1 MSISKLEDVT
11 LNHFR
16 ILEAVDKYQSFS
28 KAAQELGYSQ
38 GLISKKVKQL
48 EDYFGVCLL
57 NRSPGLI
64 SLTNKGKKLIEHTH
78 NMLAKV
84 EDLHQEFQAV
94 FDEGDKGIRLGATNL
109 LSEAWLSYY
118 LNRFQLCFP
127 GRPIQVSTV
136 PNRVFFSETGAPI
149 DLLVNSQSGYR
160 EKHHCNRL
168 QTYDMLLIGID
179 KRYGDKPPS
188 LVSIE
193 EIDFQNVV
201 LLREIYENLMKEQ
214 RLSNG
219 VLDKAVVLD
228 CYSSLIKTVFNDK
241 KQTILPAFC
250 RAKFEERMEVW
261 TSILQDVS
269 EYGIY
274 IHVPAFSELLVLA
287 EGLVRSFRLDQNSL
301 DSVHS
306 LDILIKEARE
316 REKNFI
322 RVGVQRDSLGQI
334 LAGFGVKYVSEI
346 LQTLSIESSK
356 FRDLEIDESLCLD
369 IKFFSSGEQINRQ
382 MKRGEIDIG
391 ILDDLSLLNNGS
403 LFFDGLS
410 FGSRLIGIASYNIL
424 GQDISI
430 VIPRKSAIQS
440 IQDLRHKRISVLF
453 GSNAHRFLITLL
465 EAYKLDV
472 SQDCLLINEDTR
484 TASTSL
490 LSGNVDAHFCCSTF
504 ASILEE
510 YHSAQRLYPDQS
522 DYFNAR
528 IPSICGIVA
537 RSHFIKENPKSI
549 VSFLHNL
556 LLANHWFL
564 SNAEQASGI
573 LNQLTSFST
582 NQIVKFY
589 DPGFGTRID
598 PTLKPQWSWLLK
610 TLNRRLE
617 GHYGISKFDV
627 DFWIDDYCLRLVYNL
642 LDLDYH
648 FHQVSLSSEL
658 SNSYFIDEKFSRYM
672 KVLYPKAID

>member
-16 ILEAVDKYQSFS
+16 ILKAVDQYQSFS

-48 EDYFGVCLL
+48 ETYFGVRLL

-64 SLTNKGKKLIEHTH
+64 SLTNKGKKLIEHTQSI
-78 NMLAKV
+78 LTKV
-84 EDLHQEFQAV
+84 EGLHQEFQAV
-94 FDEGDKGIRLGATNL
+94 FDEGDKEITLGTTNL
-109 LSEAWLSYY
+109 LSEAWLNYY

-127 GRPIQVSTV
+127 GRSIQVRTV
-136 PNRVFFSETGAPI
+136 SNSVFFSEVDVPI
-149 DLLVNSQSGYR
+149 DLLVNSKSAYR

-179 KRYGDKPPS
+179 VEHEVKPPG

-193 EIDFQNVV
+193 DIDFQNLV
-201 LLREIYENLMKEQ
+201 LLREVYENLMKEQ
-214 RLSNG
+214 RLSHD
-219 VLDKAVVLD
+219 VLDKASVLD
-228 CYSSLIKTVFNDK
+228 DYPTLVKTVLSEM

-250 RAKFEERMEVW
+250 KAQFEGQSKVW
-261 TSILQDVS
+261 TSILQDIS

-287 EGLVRSFRLDQNSL
+287 EGLVRSFRLEQNTL

-306 LDILIKEARE
+306 LDIFIKEASG
-316 REKNFI
+316 REKNFV

-334 LAGFGVKYVSEI
+334 LAGCGVKYVSEI
-346 LQTLSIESSK
+346 LQTLPFEPSK
-356 FRDLEIDESLCLD
+356 FRDLEIDEPLYLE
-369 IKFFSSGEQINRQ
+369 IKFFSSGAQINRQ
-382 MKRGEIDIG
+382 MNCGEIDIG
-391 ILDDLSLLNNGS
+391 ILDDFSLLNNGS

-410 FGSRLIGIASYNIL
+410 FGSRLIGIASYNVL

-430 VIPRKSAIQS
+430 VIPKKSAIQS

-465 EAYKLDV
+465 EAYKFDV
-472 SQDCLLINEDTR
+472 NRDCLLINEDPR

-510 YHSAQRLYPDQS
+510 YHSAQRLYADQS

-537 RSHFIKENPKSI
+537 RSRFIKETPKSI

-564 SNAEQASGI
+564 SNAKNAAGI
-573 LNQLTSFST
+573 LNQLASVSTS
-582 NQIVKFY
+582 QILKFY
-589 DPGFGTRID
+589 DPAFGTRID

-672 KVLYPKAID
+672 QVLYPKAVL

>member
-16 ILEAVDKYQSFS
+16 ILEAVDKHQSFS

-48 EDYFGVCLL
+48 EDYFGVRLL

-64 SLTNKGKKLIEHTH
+64 SLTNKGKKLIEHTQSI
-78 NMLAKV
+78 LIKV
-84 EDLHQEFQAV
+84 EGLHQEFQAV
-94 FDEGDKGIRLGATNL
+94 FDEGDKGITLGTTNL

-127 GRPIQVSTV
+127 GRSIQVSTV
-136 PNRVFFSETGAPI
+136 ANNVFFSEADLPI
-149 DLLVNSQSGYR
+149 DLLVNGQSGYR

-168 QTYDMLLIGID
+168 QTYDMILIGIKEND
-179 KRYGDKPPS
+179 VKPSS
-188 LVSIE
+188 LVSTE
-193 EIDFQNVV
+193 EIDFQNLV
-201 LLREIYENLMKEQ
+201 LLREIYENLIKEQ
-214 RLSNG
+214 RLSNT
-219 VLDKAVVLD
+219 VLDKTVVLD
-228 CYSSLIKTVFNDK
+228 DYSTLVKTVFGEK

-250 RAKFEERMEVW
+250 KAQFERGSKVW
-261 TSILQDVS
+261 ISILQDIS

-287 EGLVRSFRLDQNSL
+287 EGLVRSFRLEQNSF

-306 LDILIKEARE
+306 LDIFIKEASG
-316 REKNFI
+316 REKNLI
-322 RVGVQRDSLGQI
+322 RLGVQRDSLGQI
-334 LAGFGVKYVSEI
+334 LSGCGVKYVSEI
-346 LQTLSIESSK
+346 LQTLPFESSK
-356 FRDLEIDESLCLD
+356 FRDLEIDESLYLD

-391 ILDDLSLLNNGS
+391 ILDDFSLLSNGS

-430 VIPRKSAIQS
+430 VIPRKSTIQS
-440 IQDLRHKRISVLF
+440 IQDLRHKRLSVLF

-465 EAYKLDV
+465 EAYKFDV
-472 SQDCLLINEDTR
+472 NQDCLLIDEDPR

-510 YHSAQRLYPDQS
+510 YYSVQQLYPNQS
-522 DYFNAR
+522 NYFNAR
-528 IPSICGIVA
+528 IPSIRGIVA

-564 SNAEQASGI
+564 SNAEKAAGI
-573 LNQLTSFST
+573 LNQLVSVST
-582 NQIVKFY
+582 NQILKFY
-589 DPGFGTRID
+589 NPAFGTRID

-672 KVLYPKAID
+672 QVLCPKMVI